1 VKILRLASRWRNQK
15 GQGEHEMKK
24 LLSRVMRGS
33 LVVAV
38 IGLAGCGGGG
48 SSSSGGGT
56 NSTDTGPLAK
66 YAGTWVQGCN
76 NHNRETTIMTSS
88 NNGSSL
94 THNSK
99 DEYFANAD
107 CTGAIVA
114 TGTYESPPYIIQ
126 SIETVTNATVRMLTG
141 GIISATVDRVTSTNT
156 GSSIKYVGSGVTSST
171 VIGNKTYTH
180 IVFNN
185 GSTDLQ
191 SDNSSGGGQG
201 ALLLLNGELL
211 VLNPVSNSLTSFDVF
226 SRYIH

>member
-1 VKILRLASRWRNQK
+1 MNISLMKVMGGVLAA
-15 GQGEHEMKK
+15 
-24 LLSRVMRGS
+24 
-33 LVVAV
+33 VVF
-38 IGLAGCGGGG
+38 GLAGCGGGG
-48 SSSSGGGT
+48 GGGSD
-56 NSTDTGPLAK
+56 NSANPSDAGPLAK

-76 NHNRETTIMTSS
+76 NHNRETTILTSS
-88 NNGSSL
+88 NNGTTL
-94 THNSK
+94 THNLK

-107 CTGAIVA
+107 CSGAIVA

-126 SIETVTNATVRMLTG
+126 SNETVTNATVKMLSG

-171 VIGNKTYTH
+171 IIGNKTYSH
-180 IVFNN
+180 IVYNN

-191 SDNSSGGGQG
+191 NDNSSGGGQG

-211 VLNPVSNSLTSFDVF
+211 VLNPVSNSVTSFDVF